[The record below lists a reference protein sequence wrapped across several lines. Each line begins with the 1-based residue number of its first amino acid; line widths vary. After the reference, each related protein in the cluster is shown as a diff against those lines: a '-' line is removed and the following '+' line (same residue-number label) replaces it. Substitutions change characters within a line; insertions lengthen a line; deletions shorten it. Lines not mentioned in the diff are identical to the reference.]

1 MCRNIPAEFLVSEL
15 LAAHII
21 KNKGLHPEE
30 GLTGEESAKE
40 QRAEAQRCEVCQ
52 EDECGAADESGRKK
66 TETQA
71 EWILLLRSLGLDAS
85 SQFGDVQTE
94 VSIIKRYYV

>member
-1 MCRNIPAEFLVSEL
+1 MSEL

-30 GLTGEESAKE
+30 SLTGEESVKE
-40 QRAEAQRCEVCQ
+40 QRVEDQRCEVCQ
-52 EDECGAADESGRKK
+52 EDERGDADESDKHK
-66 TETQA
+66 AEMQA
-71 EWILLLRSLGLDAS
+71 EWILLLRSLDLDAS

-94 VSIIKRYYV
+94 VSVIKSY